1 MLVSIRYIGFLLFY
15 GNRPYGF
22 FLPSPMKTKSLSNKK
37 KRRVVRFFFL
47 EVLSVNEQAMDDPNA
62 SELIKKLAEGKIS
75 QKEFDLFL
83 HMLDDTEQAE
93 NLEEGFWA
101 LFAQFMNGN
110 GSDPMKE
117 DSSNN

>member
-1 MLVSIRYIGFLLFY
+1 
-15 GNRPYGF
+15 
-22 FLPSPMKTKSLSNKK
+22 MKTKSHSNKK
-37 KRRVVRFFFL
+37 NRGVVRFFFL
-47 EVLSVNEQAMDDPNA
+47 EVLSLNEQAMEDPNA

-110 GSDPMKE
+110 GSDPKE